1 MMFYSQYLRVEKQAG
16 GVGCTDAEFIRSA
29 HTLLLKRSRFHH
41 IHRAQRHAW
50 LREGLALLAQSRAM
64 YADAHNRG
72 DYWIVGK
79 MRGASQ

>member
-1 MMFYSQYLRVEKQAG
+1 MLFSQYCRVETRAG
-16 GVGCTDAEFIRSA
+16 GLGCTNVEFIRAA
-29 HTLLLKRSRFHH
+29 HKSLLSQSRFHH
-41 IHRAQRHAW
+41 LYRADRHAW

-64 YADAHNRG
+64 YADANNRG